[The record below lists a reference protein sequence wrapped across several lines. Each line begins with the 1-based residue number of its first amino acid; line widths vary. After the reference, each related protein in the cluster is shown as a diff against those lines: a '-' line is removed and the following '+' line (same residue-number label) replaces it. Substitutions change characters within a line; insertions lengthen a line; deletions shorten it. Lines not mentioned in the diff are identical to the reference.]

1 VSIQV
6 ALLDSGLGQV
16 FLFSFCPCLAMDVLA
31 RFFRS
36 SVNSAASSAK
46 VSKPL
51 HTPPKSADCVFILGP
66 GVDRARQELTHRATQ
81 EGLKI
86 AFIGDGKNDVTQKMV
101 EEARL
106 SGIISAT
113 SEVICILHG
122 HVKTDSEGSRIHL
135 VQTNGAKITDSPVEK
150 GAEKLT
156 RTVDLIS
163 WLRKSI
169 DSNQPDSQSIPGW
182 GGNIHLASCHVA
194 ELNKEFSEAIKK
206 EATEKSSSA
215 PVWRQGNV
223 ITYGSNKPLRHKMA
237 MENFGHFFRQLGY
250 CKKLGEKTPDAPEIL
265 RNIMLGTSDTVSLL
279 GGDLNSP
286 MVGHAPKI
294 LLEAMPEYI
303 QSQWAQLKAHADLN
317 KKISKNPVEN
327 INLSSS
333 VGNRGGHSSAISDEK
348 IAGFVFT
355 RINHLAKKEKFDQ
368 FKSELKQYPGLANV
382 RDTDGNTPLI
392 GLADK
397 FFIKKNLNVPSSD
410 IAQVLI
416 DSGADINARNKHGL
430 TALHVAISRGNSE
443 LVNFLIQKGARLD
456 VRDEYERTPLHYA
469 CLNSRNRTK
478 ILKSVLSNCQKSE
491 VDRRDLDGKTALHLA
506 VLGNDCSAVD
516 MLLQHGAKVSKK
528 TPGWDN
534 ALDLA
539 KRLKD
544 GEKMIHLLK
553 NFNKNKKVALG

>member
-1 VSIQV
+1 
-6 ALLDSGLGQV
+6 
-16 FLFSFCPCLAMDVLA
+16 MDVLA
-31 RFFRS
+31 RIFRPN
-36 SVNSAASSAK
+36 VNAPASSAK

-51 HTPPKSADCVFILGP
+51 HTPQKSADCVFILGP

-86 AFIGDGKNDVTQKMV
+86 AFIGDGKSDITQKMI
-101 EEARL
+101 EDARL
-106 SGIISAT
+106 SGIIAAT

-122 HVKTDSEGSRIHL
+122 HIKTDSEGNRVHL
-135 VQTNGAKITDSPVEK
+135 VQTNGTRITGSPEEK
-150 GAEKLT
+150 EAERLT

-169 DSNQPDSQSIPGW
+169 DSNKPDSQSIPSW

-194 ELNKEFSEAIKK
+194 ELNKEFSEEIKK
-206 EATEKSSSA
+206 ETTEKSLSA
-215 PVWRQGNV
+215 SVWRQGNI

-237 MENFGHFFRQLGY
+237 MENFGHLFRQFGY
-250 CKKLGEKTPDAPEIL
+250 CKKLGEKKPDAPEIL

-286 MVGHAPKI
+286 MVGHAPKT

-317 KKISKNPVEN
+317 KKISKNSGPN
-327 INLSSS
+327 ISLPSSE
-333 VGNRGGHSSAISDEK
+333 VNRGNQVSGISGEK

-355 RINHLAKKEKFDQ
+355 RINHLAKKEKFEQ

-397 FFIKKNLNVPSSD
+397 FFSKKKSGVSPSD
-410 IAQVLI
+410 IGQVLI
-416 DSGADINARNKHGL
+416 DSGTDINARNKHGL

-443 LVNFLIQKGARLD
+443 LVDFLIKKGAQLD
-456 VRDEYERTPLHYA
+456 VRDEYGRTPLHYA
-469 CLNSRNRTK
+469 CLHSRNRAR
-478 ILKSVLSNCQKSE
+478 ILKAILNNCQKSE
-491 VDRRDLDGKTALHLA
+491 IDRRDLDGKTALHLA
-506 VLGNDCSAVD
+506 VVGNDCNAAGI
-516 MLLQHGAKVSKK
+516 LLQHGAKASKR

-539 KRLKD
+539 RHLKD
-544 GEKMIHLLK
+544 GEQMVHLLK
-553 NFNKNKKVALG
+553 NFDRNKKPTS

>member
-1 VSIQV
+1 
-6 ALLDSGLGQV
+6 
-16 FLFSFCPCLAMDVLA
+16 MDALA

-36 SVNSAASSAK
+36 SVNSATALAK

-51 HTPPKSADCVFILGP
+51 HTPSKSADCVFILGP

-86 AFIGDGKNDVTQKMV
+86 AFVGDGKSDVTQKMI

-106 SGIISAT
+106 GGIISAT
-113 SEVICILHG
+113 SEIVCILHG
-122 HVKTDSEGSRIHL
+122 HVKTDSEGNRVHL
-135 VQTNGAKITDSPVEK
+135 VQTNSMKNNYSPSEK
-150 GAEKLT
+150 GPESLT

-169 DSNQPDSQSIPGW
+169 DSNQPDSQSIPAW

-206 EATEKSSSA
+206 EATEKSSSE
-215 PVWRQGNV
+215 PIWRRGNV

-237 MENFGHFFRQLGY
+237 MENFGHLFRQLGY

-286 MVGHAPKI
+286 MVGHAPKT

-317 KKISKNPVEN
+317 KKISENPVK
-327 INLSSS
+327 NLNLPSSE
-333 VGNRGGHSSAISDEK
+333 GNRSGQVSAISDEK

-382 RDTDGNTPLI
+382 RDSDGNTPLI

-397 FFIKKNLNVPSSD
+397 FFSKKISVVPQSD
-410 IAQVLI
+410 ISQILI

-430 TALHVAISRGNSE
+430 TALHVAISRGNFQ
-443 LVNFLIQKGARLD
+443 LVDFLIKKGARLD
-456 VRDEYERTPLHYA
+456 VRDEYEQTPLHYA
-469 CLNSRNRTK
+469 CLSLRNRAR
-478 ILKSVLSNCQKSE
+478 ILKIILNTYPKSAI
-491 VDRRDLDGKTALHLA
+491 DHRDLDGKTALHLA
-506 VLGNDCSAVD
+506 VLGNDCNAVD
-516 MLLQHGAKVSKK
+516 ILLRHGAKASKR
-528 TPGWDN
+528 TPDWDT

-553 NFNKNKKVALG
+553 NFNKNKKITPV